1 MLSCKSKIH
10 DKILT
15 ICFILTFCQISIC
28 PQDNQI
34 EKDDVK
40 IPLHLQLSSL
50 EAKQNDFSIFL
61 DDGLN
66 LATAP
71 FSFTSTDWLKT
82 GALVIATGLAF
93 SLDPKIKESVTHQRS
108 ASFDNVTGYG
118 EKYGSI
124 SYAGIFAGGMYL
136 TGKILG
142 DKNISTTG
150 RMLVESVLYT
160 GLTVSLVKY
169 AVGRSRPYTNEG
181 PSDVF
186 AYTFQESNVSF
197 PSGHTA
203 IAFTVSTVLSRRINN
218 PFASIALYGLAGFT
232 GYQRIYDDKHWFSDV
247 FIGAAIGY
255 FIGNS
260 IVDSEENRSSKNN
273 FLSDVTVMPTLSSG
287 GVGLSLHLD
296 F

>member
-1 MLSCKSKIH
+1 MLSRKSKIQN
-10 DKILT
+10 KILT
-15 ICFILTFCQISIC
+15 ICFISTFCQIIIC

-34 EKDDVK
+34 EQDDFK
-40 IPLHLQLSSL
+40 IPLHLQLSSI
-50 EAKQNDFSIFL
+50 EAEQSDFSIFV

-71 FSFTSTDWLKT
+71 FNFTTTDWLKT
-82 GALVIATGLAF
+82 GAFVIATGLAF

-118 EKYGSI
+118 EKYGNI
-124 SYAGIFAGGMYL
+124 NYAGIFAGGMYL
-136 TGKILG
+136 TGKIIG
-142 DKNISTTG
+142 DKEVSTTG
-150 RMLVESVLYT
+150 RLLVESVLYS
-160 GLTVSLVKY
+160 GLAVSLIKY
-169 AVGRSRPYTNEG
+169 TVGRSRPYTNEG
-181 PSDVF
+181 PANAFD
-186 AYTFQESNVSF
+186 YTFKEENVSF

-218 PFASIALYGLAGFT
+218 TFASIALYGLAGFT

-247 FIGAAIGY
+247 FVGAAIGY

-260 IVDSEENRSSKNN
+260 IVDSEENRNKND
-273 FLSDVTVMPTLSSG
+273 FLSNVTVMPSLSSTG
-287 GVGLSLHLD
+287 AGLNLHVD

>member
-10 DKILT
+10 DKIIA
-15 ICFILTFCQISIC
+15 ICFIVTFFQIIIC

-34 EKDDVK
+34 GRDDVK
-40 IPLHLQLSSL
+40 IPLHLQLSSMKT
-50 EAKQNDFSIFL
+50 EQNDLSIFV

-66 LATAP
+66 LATSP
-71 FSFTSTDWLKT
+71 FNFTSTDWLKT
-82 GALVIATGLAF
+82 GAFVIATGLAF
-93 SLDPKIKESVTHQRS
+93 SFDPKIKESVTHQRS
-108 ASFDNVTGYG
+108 ASFDNVTDYG
-118 EKYGSI
+118 EKYGNI

-136 TGKILG
+136 TGKLLG
-142 DKNISTTG
+142 DKEISTTG

-186 AYTFQESNVSF
+186 SYTFQESNVSF

-203 IAFTVSTVLSRRINN
+203 IAFTVSTVLARRIDN
-218 PFASIALYGLAGFT
+218 PFATVALYGLAGFT
-232 GYQRIYDDKHWFSDV
+232 GYQRIYDNKHWFSDV
-247 FIGAAIGY
+247 FVGAAIGY
-255 FIGNS
+255 FIGSS
-260 IVDSEENRSSKNN
+260 IVDSEEKRSSND
-273 FLSDVTVMPTLSSG
+273 FLSNMTVMPSIGSSG
-287 GVGLSLHLD
+287 AGLSLHID

>member
-10 DKILT
+10 NKILT
-15 ICFILTFCQISIC
+15 ICLTVTICQVIIC
-28 PQDNQI
+28 PQDKQI
-34 EKDDVK
+34 EPDEPK
-40 IPLHLQLSSL
+40 IPLHLQLSSM

-71 FSFTSTDWLKT
+71 FSFTYTDWLKT

-181 PSDVF
+181 PSNVF

-218 PFASIALYGLAGFT
+218 PFATAALYGLAGFT

-247 FIGAAIGY
+247 FVGAAIGY

-260 IVDSEENRSSKNN
+260 IVDSEENRTKNN
-273 FLSDVTVMPTLSSG
+273 YLSNVTVMPSLSSTG
-287 GVGLSLHLD
+287 AGLNLHVD

>member
-10 DKILT
+10 DKIIT
-15 ICFILTFCQISIC
+15 VCFTVTFCQIIIC

-34 EKDDVK
+34 GRDDVK
-40 IPLHLQLSSL
+40 IPLHLQLSSMKT
-50 EAKQNDFSIFL
+50 EQNDLSIFV

-66 LATAP
+66 LATSP
-71 FSFTSTDWLKT
+71 FNFTSTDWLKT
-82 GALVIATGLAF
+82 GAFVIATGLAF

-108 ASFDNVTGYG
+108 ASFDNVTDYG
-118 EKYGSI
+118 EKYGNI
-124 SYAGIFAGGMYL
+124 SYAGIFAGGMYI
-136 TGKILG
+136 TGKLLG
-142 DKNISTTG
+142 DKEISTTG

-203 IAFTVSTVLSRRINN
+203 IAFTVSTVLARRIDN
-218 PFASIALYGLAGFT
+218 PFATAALYGLAGFT
-232 GYQRIYDDKHWFSDV
+232 GYQRIYDNKHWFSDV
-247 FIGAAIGY
+247 FVGAAIGY
-255 FIGNS
+255 FIGSS
-260 IVDSEENRSSKNN
+260 IVDSEEKRSSND
-273 FLSDVTVMPTLSSG
+273 FLSNMTVMPSIGSSG
-287 GVGLSLHLD
+287 AGLSLHID